1 MGRLRLGRTGA
12 GLFRLHRGSG
22 KHAAARVDG
31 GPPQA
36 RHAFDPLSGAPTTW
50 AAPARPQ
57 LQPQLQPQLPQ
68 QLQPQLPQ
76 QLPQQL
82 PPPPPAA
89 APAPTVS
96 LVLRDGRQLTLD
108 AGDPRARTFVTV
120 ASEMLRF
127 VPAHEITRSG

>member
-22 KHAAARVDG
+22 KHAGARVDG
-31 GPPQA
+31 APTHA
-36 RHAFDPLSGAPTTW
+36 RHAFDPLT
-50 AAPARPQ
+50 AAPLDLRAP
-57 LQPQLQPQLPQ
+57 LTWTA
-68 QLQPQLPQ
+68 
-76 QLPQQL
+76 
-82 PPPPPAA
+82 PPPAPA
-89 APAPTVS
+89 PPPVPAQVQPAVPAPTVS

-127 VPAHEITRSG
+127 VPADEITRSG